1 MINFSRPY
9 GWTSFCF
16 SMRLALPASNYSKRR
31 FFFYRFNAT
40 ALFFHKHSLW
50 FSIWTKT
57 AQNLSILG
65 CLFMPVV
72 GVEPTRV
79 ISTRDFEFSSP
90 SLIWCHPVLSNDTP
104 FPAQISI
111 FTHLRSIKHQ
121 IFDFSLR
128 FPSAPIFWFGTSKRK
143 LEGYLG
149 GMQS

>member
-1 MINFSRPY
+1 
-9 GWTSFCF
+9 
-16 SMRLALPASNYSKRR
+16 
-31 FFFYRFNAT
+31 
-40 ALFFHKHSLW
+40 
-50 FSIWTKT
+50 
-57 AQNLSILG
+57 
-65 CLFMPVV
+65 MPVV

-104 FPAQISI
+104 FPARISI

-128 FPSAPIFWFGTSKRK
+128 FPSAPILRFGTSKRK